1 MEGIQLELDFTGA
14 QELAQEIEKHQN
26 LYQQGRAVI
35 SDREYDAMVR
45 RLEAVK
51 PDADVLSRIGA
62 AEGEVEHTTPMLSLQ
77 KAYSFAD
84 VECWWACDT
93 AGLDSPIMV
102 SMKLDGIAC
111 SLVYEGGKLFCAS
124 TRGDGLKGMD
134 ITRYVTASRYIPQT
148 VPMTERIEIRGE
160 LVLAYA
166 DYAKHGVKKGRTS
179 VASAMRGKVKPT
191 CEVLRFVAY
200 DAVDDLDEGA
210 KFANLKAL
218 GFDVA
223 KHTLVSWRAVERTLE
238 AFTDARSS
246 YAYACDG
253 IVLKLA
259 KKSHQIALGCTRHHP
274 RAAIAFKFDSESF

>member
-1 MEGIQLELDFTGA
+1 MEGKQLEIDFTA
-14 QELAQEIEKHQN
+14 NETLEAEIEKHQN

-35 SDREYDAMVR
+35 SDSEYDAMVK

-62 AEGEVEHTTPMLSLQ
+62 AEGEVEHVTPMLSLQ
-77 KAYSFAD
+77 KAYTFAD

-93 AGLDSPIMV
+93 AGLDDDIMV
-102 SMKLDGIAC
+102 SFKLDGIAC
-111 SLVYEGGKLFCAS
+111 SLVYEGGKLVLAS

-148 VPMTERIEIRGE
+148 VPTAERIEIRGE
-160 LVLAYA
+160 LVIAFA
-166 DYAKHGVKKGRTS
+166 DYAKHNVKKGRTS
-179 VASAMRGKVKPT
+179 VASAMRGKVKPI

-200 DAVDDLDEGA
+200 DAVDALDEGA
-210 KFANLKAL
+210 KFANLGVL
-218 GFDVA
+218 GFEVA
-223 KHTLVSWRAVERTLE
+223 LHTMVSWNAVERALE

-246 YAYACDG
+246 YAYDCDG

-259 KKSHQIALGCTRHHP
+259 KKAHQVALGCTRHHP
-274 RAAIAFKFDSESF
+274 RAAIAYKFGCESF